1 MRLLKWLFQPT
12 YILLIIVLVAL
23 YVNREAIFPE
33 EVAESLEAEAL
44 IAKAEDVIE
53 QLRNGV
59 AQSIAEAP
67 QTEATSTSVAPQ
79 GLVSER
85 DTADDAGA
93 SPAETVAEDKPT
105 TVAVAEDHVT
115 VATPVEENVV
125 AESSAEAA
133 MATTDTQSPLA
144 VAPGVPQTSS
154 DEALEEGAETEPL
167 LPIVPPAPV
176 VPVASAPAQALEL
189 WQAARAA
196 VWQGDLDG
204 ASRHYHELIALQP
217 QNFDAYGEL
226 GNVLLAQNNVPAAI
240 EAYASAARLIRDTG
254 NIEMAYRVVSIVAT
268 LDEGRA
274 NALNNEFSQ

>member
-1 MRLLKWLFQPT
+1 VRLLKWLFQPT

-154 DEALEEGAETEPL
+154 DEALEEGVETEPL

>member
-154 DEALEEGAETEPL
+154 DEALEEGVETEPL